1 MLTETPCRLI
11 RHAFARTD
19 TSGVGVV
26 AAISRYASESR
37 DRVALA
43 MPVYAL
49 VSDRVAL
56 AVPVHHMGSP
66 FKTDLM

>member
-1 MLTETPCRLI
+1 M
-11 RHAFARTD
+11 
-19 TSGVGVV
+19 